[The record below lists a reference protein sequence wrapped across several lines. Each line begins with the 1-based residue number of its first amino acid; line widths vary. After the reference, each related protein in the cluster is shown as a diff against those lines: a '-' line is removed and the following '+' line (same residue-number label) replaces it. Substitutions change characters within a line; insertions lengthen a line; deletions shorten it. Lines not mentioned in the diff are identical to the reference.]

1 MGNMFP
7 LLGKQFLETKVC
19 VSTNRN
25 YVYTTGKIVSL
36 SKLCLHWWENSSN
49 RQKNSAQKYV
59 FPLMRNLFLLLGKTD
74 FTDKK
79 YVSTSR
85 NYVCITKKYSC
96 TVQTTC
102 FHQEKIYFHFWK
114 KTAFYRRLYVSTN
127 RKYVSTTGK
136 TVFTDKK
143 CVFPLVG
150 IMLALL
156 KKQLHYENYVFPIA

>member
-1 MGNMFP
+1 MFT
-7 LLGKQFLETKVC
+7 LLEKQFHC
-19 VSTNRN
+19 QN
-25 YVYTTGKIVSL
+25 YVCTGGKIVL
-36 SKLCLHWWENSSN
+36 TGKKIVH
-49 RQKNSAQKYV
+49 KKYV

-156 KKQLHYENYVFPIA
+156 KKQLHDENYVFPIA